1 MAAFTELGMKY
12 ASIAILIGAVLAST
26 SVLLG
31 TKYQQGKGKAKQL
44 TDLLTSIIEA
54 AQDNEVTE
62 KEFQKIVAS
71 AKDLLQKPEA
81 EPS

>member
-1 MAAFTELGMKY
+1 MEY

-31 TKYQQGKGKAKQL
+31 TKYKQGKGKAKQL
-44 TDLLTSIIEA
+44 TDLLASIIEA
-54 AQDNEVTE
+54 AQDDEVTE

-71 AKDLLQKPEA
+71 AKDLLEKPEA